1 MSTTISLDFKTLV
14 IAVNATTNEPVGS
27 DPWNRQFVSLFG
39 EEAFKAYQA
48 SLSSAKAEEKKGV
61 PGWVKTTAKV
71 AGGVAGLGVVG
82 GLGVLAYQHFTAPV
96 TTSDGGGAETVI
108 KALKRL
114 F

>member
-14 IAVNATTNEPVGS
+14 IAVNATTSEPVGS
-27 DPWNRQFVSLFG
+27 DPWNQQFIRLFG
-39 EEAFKAYQA
+39 EETFKAYQA

-71 AGGVAGLGVVG
+71 AGGVAGLGLVG
-82 GLGVLAYQHFTAPV
+82 GLGVLAYQHFKGPIPTG
-96 TTSDGGGAETVI
+96 DGGGAETVV

>member
-1 MSTTISLDFKTLV
+1 MSTISLDFKTLV
-14 IAVNATTNEPVGS
+14 TATSATTNEPVGS

-48 SLSSAKAEEKKGV
+48 SLSSAKPEEKKGV
-61 PGWVKTTAKV
+61 PNWAKTTAKV
-71 AGGVAGLGVVG
+71 AGGVVGLGVVG
-82 GLGVLAYQHFTAPV
+82 GLGVLAYQHFKGPIPTG
-96 TTSDGGGAETVI
+96 DGGGAETVV

>member
-14 IAVNATTNEPVGS
+14 IAVNATTGEPVGS
-27 DPWNRQFVSLFG
+27 EGWNQQFIRLFG
-39 EEAFKAYQA
+39 EETFKAYQA

-71 AGGVAGLGVVG
+71 AGSVAGLGLVG

-96 TTSDGGGAETVI
+96 STGDGGGAETVV